1 MVLTLAFPCA
11 GTHIQTGEEVGIKLV
26 RAGSF
31 AQCVPLL

>member
-26 RAGSF
+26 RPGSC
-31 AQCVPLL
+31 AQCMPLL

>member
-1 MVLTLAFPCA
+1 MVLTLAYPCA

-26 RAGSF
+26 RAGSC